1 MNEDK
6 GRHKAKRQMPDSSG
20 RVSAAHGE
28 AVRDLTSD
36 EACGPLLEHPGTGS
50 AKQMAGTGGLLEAA
64 LTRQNLHA
72 AWKRVRANK
81 GAAGVDGLDIE
92 QTAQVIRTS
101 WSDIRQALLAGTY
114 RPKPV
119 RKVMIPKPDGSQREL
134 GIPTVLDRL
143 IQQALLQV
151 LQPLIDPTFSEHSHG
166 FRPGRRA
173 HDAVKAARAYVQA
186 GKRVVVDVDLA
197 KFFDRV
203 NHDILIDRLK
213 RRIDDAGVIRLVRA
227 YLNAGI
233 MDGGVVV
240 DRHLGT
246 PQGGPLSPLL
256 ANVLLDEVDKAL
268 EARGYSFAR
277 YADDCN
283 VYVGSQ
289 KAGERVMMYLR
300 KLYTGL
306 KLQINEAKSAVGSA
320 FGRKFLGY
328 ELWVA
333 KGREVK
339 CAVAYKALDNFK
351 ARIRQLTRRSGG
363 RSLGQVVEKLRPYLL
378 GWKAYFG
385 MAQTPKVW
393 RRLDEWLRH
402 RMRAIQLRHW
412 RRSKTIYRELKAMGA
427 SEDVANQVAGNCHRW
442 WRNSNGVIK
451 TVLTIAYFDGLGLP
465 RLS

>member
-1 MNEDK
+1 MS
-6 GRHKAKRQMPDSSG
+6 KAMRQMPERSG
-20 RVSAAHGE
+20 RVSEARGE
-28 AVRDLTSD
+28 AVRDLISD
-36 EACGPLLEHPGTGS
+36 EASGPPREHPATGLT
-50 AKQMAGTGGLLEAA
+50 KPMAGTGGLLEAA
-64 LTRQNLHA
+64 LTRQNLQA
-72 AWKRVRANK
+72 AWKRVKANK

-92 QTAQVIRTS
+92 QTARLLQTS
-101 WSDIRQALLAGTY
+101 WPDIRQALLAGSY
-114 RPKPV
+114 RPSPV

-134 GIPTVLDRL
+134 GIPTVTDRL

-173 HDAVKAARAYVQA
+173 HDAVKAARAYVQS
-186 GKRVVVDVDLA
+186 GNRVVVDVDLA

-240 DRHLGT
+240 DRHMGT

-283 VYVGSQ
+283 VYVGSI
-289 KAGERVMMYLR
+289 KAGERVMSYLR

-306 KLQINEAKSAVGSA
+306 KLQINEAKSAVTSA

-328 ELWVA
+328 ALWVA
-333 KGREVK
+333 KGKEVK
-339 CAVAYKALDNFK
+339 CAVAKKALDNFK

-363 RSLGQVVEKLRPYLL
+363 RSMAQVVEKLRPYLL

-385 MAQTPKVW
+385 LAQTPSVW
-393 RRLDEWLRH
+393 RELGEWLRH
-402 RMRAIQLRHW
+402 RLRAIQLW
-412 RRSKTIYRELKAMGA
+412 QWKRSRTIYRELKALGA
-427 SEDVANQVAGNCHRW
+427 SEDVAKQVAGNCHRW
-442 WRNSNGVIK
+442 WRNSGMLLNK
-451 TVLTIAYFDGLGLP
+451 VLTIAYFDRLGVP